1 LDGTWSNEAAS
12 PAANDHS
19 NTSIN
24 EPGTKMRARTGT
36 VSVPAKFML
45 QRIAQE
51 SAETARLLPRRQER
65 IGRRTLISAV
75 RRHQRKS
82 TAAERAEKNM
92 SERNKI
98 CKANNKTRQPGHC
111 RPLRPER
118 SHEIRLGFDD
128 ESIRQI

>member
-82 TAAERAEKNM
+82 TAAERDEKNM
-92 SERNKI
+92 SERNKTLQGQQQNTP
-98 CKANNKTRQPGHC
+98 AALLSAAST
-111 RPLRPER
+111 
-118 SHEIRLGFDD
+118 
-128 ESIRQI
+128 